1 MRNHYVKPVVWRA
14 ILVTMIA
21 VFSFIGYAPAADP
34 HYALAEGEETPTV
47 EAPAGEEGSVEASES
62 GDAEEEDVEVVIDEP
77 DEGDALREEIEE
89 LNSEVVKKKE
99 QVEQINSRIS
109 HYKNLVL
116 DKKIESASL
125 EDQMVLLDNRI
136 AKTQVGIEIAEKE
149 IRTLELQIQKANEMI
164 AGYEAR
170 MAMEREL
177 LGSMARKLYRRQTG
191 KSMLEIL
198 LSHDSFTGFFS
209 ELYAI
214 ASLQRRVNETLD
226 RIHSLHADTEHEQRD
241 REDRMAEVSK
251 KKLTLE
257 VERRRLDDEHG
268 LKGNL
273 LVETRSSEMEYRYL
287 LAELQREQN
296 EADSEIA
303 YLERVLREKIILS
316 DRVKDTNAVLSWPVE
331 PTRGVSATFHDPDY
345 PYRHI
350 FEHPGIDIRAYQGT
364 PVRAVAGGVVARA
377 KNAGLGYSYIM
388 LIHNNDVSTVYG
400 HISRIVVREDTYV
413 ERGEIIGYSGGQPGT
428 PGAGSLTTGPH
439 LHFETRL
446 RGIPAN
452 PMNYLLGF

>member
-1 MRNHYVKPVVWRA
+1 MTVLA
-14 ILVTMIA
+14 AMI
-21 VFSFIGYAPAADP
+21 VLFSFVGIVPSATPRR
-34 HYALAEGEETPTV
+34 ALAEGEEAADATTSSEDGVPATV
-47 EAPAGEEGSVEASES
+47 EES
-62 GDAEEEDVEVVIDEP
+62 S
-77 DEGDALREEIEE
+77 EGDALRNEIEE
-89 LNSEVVKKKE
+89 LNDEVQKKKQE
-99 QVEQINSRIS
+99 VEEINGRIT

-125 EDQMVLLDNRI
+125 EDQVVLLDNRI
-136 AKTQVGIEIAEKE
+136 AKTEVGIEIAEKE
-149 IRTLELQIQKANEMI
+149 IKSLELQIKKTSEQI
-164 AGYEAR
+164 AESEDR
-170 MAMEREL
+170 MAVERDL

-198 LSHDSFTGFFS
+198 LSHDSFSGFFS

-214 ASLQRRVNETLD
+214 ASLQRRVNETLG
-226 RIHSLHADTEHEQRD
+226 RIHALHAEMEDQQRV
-241 REDRMAEVSK
+241 REDRMADVSK
-251 KKLTLE
+251 KKLALE
-257 VERRRLDDEHG
+257 VERRKLDDERG

-296 EADSEIA
+296 DADSEIA

-316 DRVKDTNAVLSWPVE
+316 DRVKDNSTVLSWPVE
-331 PTRGVSATFHDPDY
+331 PTRGISATFHDPDY

-350 FEHPGIDIRAYQGT
+350 FEHPAIDIRAYQGT
-364 PVRAVAGGVVARA
+364 PVRAAAGGIVARA

-388 LIHNNDVSTVYG
+388 LIHNNDLSTVYG
-400 HISRIVVREDTYV
+400 HISRIVVSEDTYV
-413 ERGEIIGYSGGQPGT
+413 ERGEIIGYSGGMPGT

-446 RGIPAN
+446 RGIPVN
-452 PMNYLLGF
+452 PMNYLLAY

>member
-1 MRNHYVKPVVWRA
+1 M
-14 ILVTMIA
+14 TMIVA
-21 VFSFIGYAPAADP
+21 FSFIGLVSTGVPRAVF
-34 HYALAEGEETPTV
+34 AEGEEAVEETV
-47 EAPAGEEGSVEASES
+47 DAGETT
-62 GDAEEEDVEVVIDEP
+62 EVDEP
-77 DEGDALREEIEE
+77 VPTEADEFDEGDALREEIEE
-89 LNSEVVKKKE
+89 LNEDVQKKKKE
-99 QVEQINSRIS
+99 VEDLNDKIS

-125 EDQMVLLDNRI
+125 EDQMVLLDNKI

-149 IRTLELQIQKANEMI
+149 IRSLELQIQKANDKI
-164 AGYEAR
+164 AEYASR
-170 MAMEREL
+170 MAIEREL

-198 LSHDSFTGFFS
+198 LTHTSFSGFFN

-214 ASLQRRVNETLD
+214 ASLQRRVNETLG
-226 RIHSLHADTEHEQRD
+226 RIHSLHAEMEKEQHA
-241 REDRMAEVSK
+241 REERMANVSK
-251 KKLTLE
+251 KKLGLE
-257 VERRRLDDEHG
+257 VDRRQLDDERG

-287 LAELQREQN
+287 LAELKREQN

-316 DRVKDTNAVLSWPVE
+316 DRVKDTNTVLSWPVE
-331 PTRGVSATFHDPDY
+331 PTRGISATFHDPDY

-364 PVRAVAGGVVARA
+364 PVRAAAGGIVARA

-388 LIHNNDVSTVYG
+388 LIHNNDISTVYG
-400 HISRIVVREDTYV
+400 HMSRIVVREDTYV

-439 LHFETRL
+439 LHLETRL
-446 RGIPAN
+446 RGIPVN